1 MYFMVLS
8 FRHFENVVHLNNA
21 RKRGEL
27 GHRLHGLTRIIFIC
41 VIRVYLRLL
50 NQFAE
55 LTVGDQLNLIVL
67 KDFAEGSAGEE
78 FEIALAP
85 GGAPVGMI

>member
-27 GHRLHGLTRIIFIC
+27 GHRLHGLTRIIFI
-41 VIRVYLRLL
+41 RVYLRLL

-55 LTVGDQLNLIVL
+55 FTVGDQLNLIVL

-85 GGAPVGMI
+85 GGAPIGMI